1 MRLVWVTDLHLNH
14 AAAAER
20 DLWLRQVEAQQC
32 EGLLISGDI
41 AESSDVVACLRQ
53 IAEPLQLPVYFVL
66 GNHDFY
72 GSSIGATVQT
82 VIRACREL
90 PQLHYLT
97 DLAAIPLRSS
107 SPNPKTGPNPGTY
120 LVGEDGW
127 GDASEGDYEGSYVR
141 LNDFVHISDF
151 QAAEPSTWKGML
163 AKLGADSAERLAAK
177 LAALPEDARQVLIVT
192 HVPPFRDACWYEGH
206 TTDDNW
212 APFFVCGQLGRAI
225 RAISQARRQCQY
237 TVLCGHT
244 HHSGIARV
252 EPNLTVHTAAATYG
266 QPQIAAI
273 VDVTPER
280 VALLHPTE
288 SI

>member
-1 MRLVWVTDLHLNH
+1 MRFVWVTDLHLDH

-20 DLWLRQVEAQQC
+20 DRWMRLVGAQQC
-32 EGLLISGDI
+32 DGLLISGDI
-41 AESSDVVACLRQ
+41 AESPDVVGCLRQ
-53 IAEPLQLPVYFVL
+53 IATTLRLPIFFVL

-72 GSSIGATVQT
+72 GGSIGATVQT
-82 VIRACREL
+82 VIWACRDL
-90 PQLHYLT
+90 PELHYLT
-97 DLAAIPLRSS
+97 DLAALPLEIPGS
-107 SPNPKTGPNPGTY
+107 NQETY

-141 LNDFVHISDF
+141 LNDFVHIQDF
-151 QAAEPSTWKGML
+151 QAADPSTWKGML
-163 AKLGADSAERLAAK
+163 GKLGADSAERLAAK
-177 LAALPEDARQVLIVT
+177 LEALPPDARQVLIVT

-225 RAISQARRQCQY
+225 RAISQARPQCQY

-244 HHSGIARV
+244 HHGGIARV

-273 VDVTPER
+273 VDISPNR
-280 VALLHPTE
+280 VALLHPSGST
-288 SI
+288 

>member
-1 MRLVWVTDLHLNH
+1 VRFAWVTDLHLDH
-14 AAAAER
+14 AVAAER
-20 DLWLRQVEAQQC
+20 DRWVSQVASQRY

-41 AESSDVVACLRQ
+41 AESSDVVGYLRH
-53 IAEPLQLPVYFVL
+53 IAETLQLPVFFVL

-72 GSSIGATVQT
+72 GSSIGATVQS
-82 VIRACREL
+82 VIYACRES
-90 PQLHYLT
+90 PRLHYLT
-97 DLAAIPLRSS
+97 DLEAIPLQSFGRDR
-107 SPNPKTGPNPGTY
+107 NTY

-141 LNDFVHISDF
+141 LNDFAQIHDF
-151 QAAEPSTWKGML
+151 RAADPSTWKGML
-163 AKLGADSAERLAAK
+163 GKFGADSAERLSAK
-177 LAALPEDARQVLIVT
+177 LEALPDDARQVLIVT

-225 RAISQARRQCQY
+225 RAISQARPQCQY

-244 HHSGIARV
+244 HHGGIARV
-252 EPNLTVHTAAATYG
+252 EPNLTVHTAEAIYGRPQVAAS
-266 QPQIAAI
+266 
-273 VDVTPER
+273 VDITPER
-280 VALLHPTE
+280 VALLYPTE